1 MDADTRQAIRAL
13 DRRVT
18 QLAKRIH
25 ALEQVN
31 EQEALRRKVY
41 LGWGQRLYV
50 GAGFLLVVAATLSQ
64 VFNYHL

>member
-1 MDADTRQAIRAL
+1 M

-25 ALEQVN
+25 ALEQIN
-31 EQEALRRKVY
+31 EQEAFRRKVY

-50 GAGFLLVVAATLSQ
+50 GAGFLLVAAATASQ
-64 VFNYHL
+64 VFNFHL